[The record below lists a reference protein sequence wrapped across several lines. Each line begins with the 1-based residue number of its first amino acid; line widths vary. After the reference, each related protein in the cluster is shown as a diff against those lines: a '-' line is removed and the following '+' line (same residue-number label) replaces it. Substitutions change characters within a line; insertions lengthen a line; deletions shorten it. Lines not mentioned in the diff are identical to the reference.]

1 MINPL
6 MSYLRNI
13 QSISKYES
21 KLLLRSWFFRVFTF
35 LAIVILFGFNMLMLI
50 SENAGDNWAI
60 IAIPSNIPYA
70 NLLLLNVGQAVI
82 AIFLS
87 SDFLK
92 RDKKLDTSE
101 VFYVRPLSN
110 AEYVIGKIW
119 GNLRVFFILNLI
131 ILGVAMACSM
141 ASKQATID
149 WVSYIIYFL
158 VISIPTLIYIIG
170 LSIFLMLLIKNQAI
184 TFVLLLGYVGLTLFY
199 ISNKFYYV
207 FDYMTFNLPLVKSS
221 IVGFTNWETLLN
233 HRAIYLCA
241 GLAFICL
248 TVSLFGRLP
257 NSRKSSYPWLV
268 LAFFILSYSGYA
280 VYNHVHSILNEGN
293 IRLVYTE
300 INNKYVHT
308 PKMVI
313 EHYDISVNQQV
324 STFSAEVKMRGTPLE
339 TASIFTFCLNPG
351 LQIREITGENNQAIP
366 FEREKQIILVNF
378 GRELTTKDS
387 VSLTIKYDGKIDNS
401 FCYLDIPAK
410 LLQQPYAKNMFNCDK
425 QYSFQTADYLL
436 VTPESYWYPRPG
448 AAYSSESPDWQQT
461 YFSHYHLKV
470 NPLSGLTPI
479 SQGEVED
486 NEDGTF
492 SFSPESP
499 MQAISLVIGK
509 YKQQSVESDG
519 IRYNIRYIDGHDY
532 YSAAFDSI
540 RDTIPALIKDF
551 KEGFERTYHLGYPFK
566 RFSMV
571 EVPAQFYS
579 YPHSWSQAQETV
591 QPEMALFI
599 EKGWIF
605 NQLNIEKSKRDQKSW
620 GGGGG
625 GRGNQSGLSEE
636 ELQIRTF
643 NNIIRLLSMPDGNS
657 NFSNNRGQMTVST
670 EPNPYFLFPQLYN
683 YRYNIFS
690 DNWPVANRIVELY
703 LQNIQENG
711 WERERSGIS
720 RNEKANIL
728 MEKQNFKELLSDVE
742 HRDLLNNVISL
753 KAKWLFAPAEMSVGT
768 NIFRDSVYKTL
779 ERNTFQN
786 LQFEHLLDTLGEI
799 SNTDIKS
806 RIVEWNSPSNLPYY
820 TVGLPNVS
828 KILEHGLE
836 SYVLKMF
843 ISNSSDYDGFIQ
855 MNTQVGNWM
864 TQEYDPRANR
874 KIAIKAHESL
884 NLVTIWEEPPRSVN
898 INTMISSNL
907 PNQINQ
913 QTGNIKQD
921 MSGIIE
927 EEGDHLVSDT
937 YNNIPSEIIV
947 DNEDSL
953 FSLSKTLIVG
963 LLPKWLD
970 ESETEH
976 SKYSGISP
984 WRPPVEWKAT
994 TNQNYYGKYIRSAYA
1009 IKSGNGNQT
1018 ATWKVPIPAEGRYV
1032 VYYYAPKNNDRRGG
1046 RDRDRQENNEYHF
1059 KINYSGD
1066 TEDAWLNV
1074 SKAEN
1079 NWEPIGAYYFN
1090 ADTISIVLTNESKQK
1105 VVIADAVKV
1114 VKQYETEN

>member
-1 MINPL
+1 MI
-6 MSYLRNI
+6 
-13 QSISKYES
+13 
-21 KLLLRSWFFRVFTF
+21 
-35 LAIVILFGFNMLMLI
+35 MLI
-50 SENAGDNWAI
+50 AEDSPPNWAE

-131 ILGVAMACSM
+131 ILGVALACTM
-141 ASKQATID
+141 ASKQATVD
-149 WVSYIIYFL
+149 LTAYLIYFL
-158 VISIPTLIYIIG
+158 LISIPTLIYIIG

-199 ISNKFYYV
+199 VGDKFYYI
-207 FDYMTFNLPLVKSS
+207 FDYMTYNIPLVKSS
-221 IVGFTNWETLLN
+221 IVGFTNWATLLN

-241 GLAFICL
+241 GLACICL

-268 LAFFILSYSGYA
+268 LAFFILSYSAYA
-280 VYNHVHSILNEGN
+280 VYNHVSGILNEGN
-293 IRLVYTE
+293 IRLVYTD

-313 EHYDISVNQQV
+313 DRYDISVNQQTA
-324 STFSAEVKMRGTPLE
+324 TFSAEVKMQGRPLE
-339 TASIFTFCLNPG
+339 TASTFTFCLNPG
-351 LQIREITGENNQAIP
+351 LQIREITGENNQALS

-378 GRELTTKDS
+378 GRELSKEDS
-387 VSLTIKYDGKIDNS
+387 VSLTIKYDGKIDYS

-410 LLQQPYAKNMFNCDK
+410 LLQKPYKKNMFNCDK
-425 QYSFQTADYLL
+425 QYGFQTADYFL

-448 AAYSSESPDWQQT
+448 AAYSNESPDWQQT
-461 YFSHYHLKV
+461 YFSRYHLKV
-470 NPLSGLTPI
+470 TPLSGLTPI
-479 SQGEVED
+479 SQGEVEN
-486 NEDGTF
+486 NEDGTY
-492 SFSPESP
+492 SFSPENL
-499 MQAISLVIGK
+499 MQAISLIIGK
-509 YKQQSVESDG
+509 YNQHSVETSDG
-519 IRYNIRYIDGHDY
+519 IQYNIRYIDGHDY

-551 KEGFERTYHLGYPFK
+551 KEGFERNYHLGYPFK

-591 QPEMALFI
+591 QPEMTLFI

-605 NQLNIEKSKRDQKSW
+605 DQMDIEKNKRNQKRW

-625 GRGNQSGLSEE
+625 GRGNQSGPSEE
-636 ELQIRTF
+636 DIQMRTF
-643 NNIIRLLSMPDGNS
+643 NDMIRMLSYADGNT
-657 NFSNNRGQMTVST
+657 NFSNNRGQIEIST
-670 EPNPYFLFPQLYN
+670 EPNPYFMFPQLYN

-690 DNWPVANRIVELY
+690 DNWPVANRVIELY
-703 LQNIQENG
+703 LQNIAENS

-742 HRDLLNNVISL
+742 HRDLLNNIISL
-753 KAKWLFAPAEMSVGT
+753 KAKWLFAPAEMNVGT

-779 ERNTFQN
+779 ERNTFRN
-786 LQFEHLLDTLGEI
+786 LQFENLLDTLGEI
-799 SNTDIKS
+799 SGADIKS
-806 RIVEWNSPSNLPYY
+806 KIAEWDYPSNLPYY
-820 TVGLPNVS
+820 NIGFPDVS
-828 KILEHGLE
+828 KVLEHGLE
-836 SYVLKMF
+836 SYVLKLF
-843 ISNSSDYDGFIQ
+843 VSNSSDYDGIIQ

-898 INTMISSNL
+898 INTLISSNL

-927 EEGDHLVSDT
+927 EEGDHIVSDL
-937 YNNIPSEIIV
+937 YNIVPGEIIV

-1009 IKSGNGNQT
+1009 IKNGNGDQT
-1018 ATWKVPIPAEGRYV
+1018 ATWKVPIPAEGRYEV
-1032 VYYYAPKNNDRRGG
+1032 FYYAPRNNDRRGG
-1046 RDRDRQENNEYHF
+1046 GRDRNNNSENNEYHF
-1059 KINYSGD
+1059 KIKYSGD

-1074 SKAEN
+1074 SKAN
-1079 NWEPIGAYYFN
+1079 NGWEQIGAYYFN

-1105 VVIADAVKV
+1105 VIIADAVKV
-1114 VKQYETEN
+1114 VRQQETEN